1 MCPVIGPLF
10 LLFLSSLSLILHWD
24 RREQTA
30 DVRYFFPV
38 ICQIWKYFLLSIF
51 LYAPSFLFHQD
62 ILGCT
67 HLLISLPPVCHR
79 HFSLPLV
86 HYLHYSFTMDLRDEL
101 QEEKLDTSP
110 SVSSGSSSWTSFD
123 LSTDLTS
130 VSSDQASTPVAAPCG
145 CKLFDDR
152 HLKKSS
158 SVKVSS
164 DLRISK
170 VAWRETSFLGSD
182 E

>member
-1 MCPVIGPLF
+1 M
-10 LLFLSSLSLILHWD
+10 
-24 RREQTA
+24 
-30 DVRYFFPV
+30 
-38 ICQIWKYFLLSIF
+38 LSIF
-51 LYAPSFLFHQD
+51 LYATSFLSLQD
-62 ILGCT
+62 ILGSA
-67 HLLISLPPVCHR
+67 HPLISLPLVPHR
-79 HFSLPLV
+79 HFSLPSVYCL
-86 HYLHYSFTMDLRDEL
+86 LCSFTMDLRDEL

-110 SVSSGSSSWTSFD
+110 SVSSASSSWTSFD

-152 HLKKSS
+152 QLKKSS

-164 DLRISK
+164 EVRISK